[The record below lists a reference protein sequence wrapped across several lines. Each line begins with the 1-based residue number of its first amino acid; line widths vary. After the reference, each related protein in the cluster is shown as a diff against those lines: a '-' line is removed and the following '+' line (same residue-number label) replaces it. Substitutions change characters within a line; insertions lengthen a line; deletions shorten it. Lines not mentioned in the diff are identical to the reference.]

1 MAPDTLADVTN
12 QSIDRAVALMR
23 EISRRPGEASVSE
36 IARSVG
42 LTRSTAARMLTT
54 LEGHGLIERSRATD
68 RYTLGYEL
76 ARLGRRA
83 EPYAGVALRADPLLR
98 RLADQSGETATLAVP
113 APDGDLD
120 FIHQIDG
127 PRLIGGRS
135 WLGHRF
141 PLHASSSGKLLLA
154 YARDAGLVDAL
165 PDTLPA
171 CTPKT
176 ITTRDELTREL
187 ELTRKRGYAIT
198 RDELEDGLLGL
209 SVATLDDRDDLF
221 AILSISGPT
230 YRMRRAQQDSALQT
244 LRDAAEELKATL
256 FSSSSSPASR

>member
-1 MAPDTLADVTN
+1 VTN

-23 EISRRPGEASVSE
+23 EISRRPGEARVSE

-54 LEGHGLIERSRATD
+54 LEGHGLIERSRSTD

-113 APDGDLD
+113 SPDGDVD

-141 PLHASSSGKLLLA
+141 PLHASSSGKVLLA
-154 YARDAGLVDAL
+154 YARDSSRLDAHH
-165 PDTLPA
+165 DTLPA

-176 ITTRDELTREL
+176 ITTRDELAREL
-187 ELTRKRGYAIT
+187 ELTRRRGYAIT

-230 YRMRRAQQDSALQT
+230 YRMRRAQQEAALQAIRAAAAQLEAMLFRTDSAG
-244 LRDAAEELKATL
+244 
-256 FSSSSSPASR
+256 ASR